1 MFFDF
6 EYADRRLSDFGCI
19 VCHINTDAG
28 VDDVEL
34 GSNITFNTITN
45 SNSSIHS
52 ITSSSYE
59 DVYTVEF
66 EIMKY
71 ICGDADNIYLS
82 SLEVRQL
89 IKWLN
94 RREYAKFR
102 PINEISDESDVYYY
116 GSFNIKQVQLGDQIL
131 GLHLTFTANAPYG
144 FSEPNNLKYMILN
157 DNDTFEIY
165 PESDE
170 LGVIYPTVTIRLLYD
185 GDIKIVNTTSGTATI
200 IKNCKANETIIMDGE
215 HKIITTDNEE
225 HSSTLPNDF
234 NYEYIDILIDEVYS
248 PNIYQASKCEIF
260 INYSSIRKV
269 GGA

>member
-19 VCHINTDAG
+19 VCHINTNAG

-34 GSNITFNTITN
+34 GSDITFNTIKN
-45 SNSSIHS
+45 SNSSIYS

-71 ICGDADNIYLS
+71 ICGDPDNVYLS

-116 GSFNIKQVQLGDQIL
+116 GSFNIKQVQLGD
-131 GLHLTFTANAPYG
+131 FWPS
-144 FSEPNNLKYMILN
+144 F
-157 DNDTFEIY
+157 
-165 PESDE
+165 
-170 LGVIYPTVTIRLLYD
+170 
-185 GDIKIVNTTSGTATI
+185 
-200 IKNCKANETIIMDGE
+200 
-215 HKIITTDNEE
+215 
-225 HSSTLPNDF
+225 
-234 NYEYIDILIDEVYS
+234 
-248 PNIYQASKCEIF
+248 NIYSQCSVWIL
-260 INYSSIRKV
+260 
-269 GGA
+269 